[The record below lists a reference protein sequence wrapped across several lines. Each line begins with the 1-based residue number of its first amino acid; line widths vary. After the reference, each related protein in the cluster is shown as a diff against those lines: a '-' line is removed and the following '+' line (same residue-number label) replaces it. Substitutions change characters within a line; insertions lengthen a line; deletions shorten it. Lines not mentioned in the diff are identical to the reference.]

1 MATAAVDQ
9 VRSFNRFYTQYVGA
23 LGKILNSP
31 FSLAEARVIYELAQ
45 RRDTTATELSKDLA
59 LDPGYLSRI
68 LSALKKLGLV
78 SRVRSKADGRQS
90 LLRLT
95 PKGCRDFQ
103 QLNARSE
110 EEVEK
115 LLAQFS
121 EGDRR
126 SLLDSMGSIRSL
138 LGGGEEPAKTSYLL
152 RAPRPGDMGWVV
164 GVHGAFYANAFGWDS
179 EFEAL
184 IADLVAEYTRSSDS
198 ERQCCWIAERHG
210 EPVGSAFVTRESDSL
225 ARLRL
230 VIVDPRARGLGIGE
244 HLVRE
249 CLRFARLTGYRRIIL
264 WTASHLVAARA
275 IYAKHGFQLL
285 HSEADTRFGAEFV
298 SETWELDL
306 QGEIVPLLL

>member
-1 MATAAVDQ
+1 MT
-9 VRSFNRFYTQYVGA
+9 
-23 LGKILNSP
+23 
-31 FSLAEARVIYELAQ
+31 
-45 RRDTTATELSKDLA
+45 
-59 LDPGYLSRI
+59 
-68 LSALKKLGLV
+68 
-78 SRVRSKADGRQS
+78 
-90 LLRLT
+90 
-95 PKGCRDFQ
+95 FQ

-152 RAPRPGDMGWVV
+152 RPPRPGDMGWVV
-164 GVHGAFYANAFGWDS
+164 GVHGAFYANAFGWNS

-198 ERQCCWIAERHG
+198 KRQCCWIAERHG

-249 CLRFARLTGYRRIIL
+249 CLRFARLAGYRRIVL

-285 HSEADTRFGAEFV
+285 HSKADTRFGAEFV

-306 QGEIVPLLL
+306 QGGSRADM